1 MRLIVVRHGETAW
14 NAERRYQGHLPIPL
28 NARGREQAL
37 RAGQRLATLTIDQ
50 LYASDIARAWET
62 ASIIGK
68 HIRLAPQALSDL
80 REINDGD
87 WAGHTPEELHDLF
100 PDHMQLI
107 KLNPDSTQRLN
118 GESYRELQQRMA
130 NAFDHF
136 VANHRGQTVV
146 AVSHGGAIRA
156 LVCHLLAAPLRHFGR
171 LWLDNG
177 AFVEIVAHGDE
188 WRVLRVND
196 AAHLDGVF
204 AKGE

>member
-28 NARGREQAL
+28 NQRGREQAL
-37 RAGQRLATLTIDQ
+37 CAGQRLAKLTIDH

-62 ASIIGK
+62 ATIIGEQLGLTPEPL
-68 HIRLAPQALSDL
+68 IDL

-118 GESYRELQQRMA
+118 GESYAELQQRMA
-130 NAFDHF
+130 KAFEHF
-136 VANHRGQTVV
+136 AANHRGQTVV